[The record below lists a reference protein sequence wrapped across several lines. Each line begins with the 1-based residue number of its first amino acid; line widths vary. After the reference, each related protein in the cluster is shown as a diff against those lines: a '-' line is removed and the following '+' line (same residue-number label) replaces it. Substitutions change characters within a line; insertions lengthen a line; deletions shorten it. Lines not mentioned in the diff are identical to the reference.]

1 MIHIIKPDDL
11 IKKCLDLEKK
21 GFFGCLISG
30 GSSSNGT
37 IPWEEFID
45 SIRYVKK
52 NTNLHISIHSG
63 IIDSGTAKKL
73 KKAGVDQAL
82 IDVIGD
88 NDTLK
93 KIYHCDFKID
103 KIEQSLKALNNAM
116 IPIVPHIV
124 VGLHYGKIIGEYN
137 AIQIIKNYSPE
148 VINIVGIMRIKN
160 TPMENIILPS
170 PEDIIKIIATAK
182 IEMPDIPVALG
193 CARDRSDSR
202 IDVLAVECGV
212 NRIALPSDEAIEKAK
227 EYRLEINWEKTC
239 CSISKN
245 KNG

>member
-1 MIHIIKPDDL
+1 MINITKPDDL
-11 IKKCLDLEKK
+11 IKKCLELEKK

-30 GSSSNGT
+30 GSRSDGT
-37 IPWEEFID
+37 IPWGGFID
-45 SIRYVKK
+45 SIREVKN

-63 IIDSGTAKKL
+63 IIDFETAKKL
-73 KKAGVDQAL
+73 KEAGVDQAL

-88 NDTLK
+88 DKTLK
-93 KIYHCDFKID
+93 KVYHCNFKID

-124 VGLHYGKIIGEYN
+124 VGLYYGKIIGEYN
-137 AIQIIKNYSPE
+137 AIEMIKKYNPE
-148 VINIVGIMRIKN
+148 VVNIVGIMRIKN

-170 PEDIIKIIATAK
+170 AEDIVKIIATAK
-182 IEMPDIPVALG
+182 IEMPDIPISLG

-202 IDVLAVECGV
+202 IDVLAIECGV

-239 CSISKN
+239 CSISNN